1 MELLKNE
8 YIFWSVLMAANVF
21 MFLLNALI
29 NLFWSKQYK
38 LKSLKISSLDIK
50 TSLITLGVNVIVAI
64 PGYYLFLGGKITF
77 NQQGFLVDL
86 VLLIFLFDV
95 VMYILHYA
103 FHIIWPFKKIHQH
116 HHTHTYFNEF
126 SLYVMNPL
134 EALFFGLLLTL
145 IAFVFNLNIYSFLLF
160 IFFNWLYGVVAH
172 LNTKS
177 EKTPLFFGNS
187 SFHKKHHALSNC
199 NYGFYTVVWD
209 KLFRTTS

>member
-8 YIFWSVLMAANVF
+8 YIFWSVLIAANVF
-21 MFLLNALI
+21 MFLLNVLI
-29 NLFWSKQYK
+29 NFFWSKQYN

-64 PGYYLFLGGKITF
+64 PGYYLFLGGKIAF

-95 VMYILHYA
+95 VMYLLHYA

-177 EKTPLFFGNS
+177 EKMPLFFGNS
-187 SFHKKHHALSNC
+187 SFHKKHHAQSNC